1 MDRDKLVGIIAS
13 LLVVLFVAVLHIAY
27 FILMAHVTVYVA
39 QELFRIDWREKILP
53 VAIALY
59 ILQTRFHYGSTKSNK
74 SDK

>member
-13 LLVVLFVAVLHIAY
+13 LLVVLFVAVLHIIYYA
-27 FILMAHVTVYVA
+27 IMAHLAVYVA
-39 QELFRIDWREKILP
+39 QELFSIDWSEKILP

-59 ILQTRFHYGSTKSNK
+59 ILQTRFHYGSNKSTK